1 MRTIF
6 VEWHYTTAFEDKAN
20 HLIHHFE
27 LLPAGMNFYVTDE
40 EEARRILKEVKAN
53 VNS

>member
-6 VEWHYTTAFEDKAN
+6 VEWYYTTAFEKHAN

-27 LLPAGMNFYVTDE
+27 LLPAGMLFYVP
-40 EEARRILKEVKAN
+40 LMWN
-53 VNS
+53 

>member
-6 VEWHYTTAFEDKAN
+6 VEWDYTTAFEEQAS

-27 LLPAGMNFYVTDE
+27 LLPAGMLFYVYNEDA
-40 EEARRILKEVKAN
+40 ARRIMAEVKAK
-53 VNS
+53 